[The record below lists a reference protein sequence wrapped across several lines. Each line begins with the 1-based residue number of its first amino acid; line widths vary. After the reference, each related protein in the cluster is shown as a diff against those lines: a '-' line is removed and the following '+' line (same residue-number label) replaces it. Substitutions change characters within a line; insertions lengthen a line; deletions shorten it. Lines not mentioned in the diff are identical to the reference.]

1 MITSWVLVI
10 TILYSHSA
18 GMTII
23 PNLKD
28 LKECQR
34 IQKVME
40 DRTNINHTA
49 FCMETVNK

>member
-1 MITSWVLVI
+1 MTSWILVI
-10 TILYSHSA
+10 IVYGHSVSLSN
-18 GMTII
+18 ID
-23 PNLKD
+23 NLKD

-40 DRTNINHTA
+40 DRTSGIGKSM